1 MPKTNSTI
9 APLYGGHTKTTQ
21 TVEASDHPT
30 IRDRSANQRALPIE
44 KPARPFVSRCFEVK
58 LPCVSKMVYIAL
70 AHRCKVWTEGD
81 TGTTGRIGR
90 SGIAADAG
98 LTLTT
103 LKVHLSILVSAGLVS
118 IKRTG
123 RTNNYTVRVPSS
135 ALKESNRST
144 TAKRTGHQCHLQ
156 TGEPWKA
163 AGVSR
168 RTWYRDR
175 ARTDPKTTHGG
186 VRPSGQV
193 ALASGTDGQA
203 HGPSDGQAHGPST
216 KGGSQGVQRT
226 QRRAREEPRQTC
238 PDCGRSWPAEF
249 GTVCHQCGS
258 SGKSNPPER
267 ATTPDTTP
275 SCYRSVRNCP
285 QCHTLERGHDDT
297 CQHCDWTREAWDA
310 RGPT

>member
-1 MPKTNSTI
+1 MSRRWSISRWPIGARSGRRATRG
-9 APLYGGHTKTTQ
+9 PLDGSVG
-21 TVEASDHPT
+21 P
-30 IRDRSANQRALPIE
+30 
-44 KPARPFVSRCFEVK
+44 
-58 LPCVSKMVYIAL
+58 
-70 AHRCKVWTEGD
+70 
-81 TGTTGRIGR
+81 
-90 SGIAADAG
+90 GIAADAG

-226 QRRAREEPRQTC
+226 QRRAREEPRQTARTAGG
-238 PDCGRSWPAEF
+238 PGPLSLGRSAINADRP
-249 GTVCHQCGS
+249 GS
-258 SGKSNPPER
+258 QTRLSGRRHPTRPR
-267 ATTPDTTP
+267 AATGASATA
-275 SCYRSVRNCP
+275 RSVTRLNEGTTIP
-285 QCHTLERGHDDT
+285 ANTATGRG
-297 CQHCDWTREAWDA
+297 R
-310 RGPT
+310 RGSRGDRHRWAS